1 MAYSQQQKDNIFEI
15 VFTEIINGRAVR
27 NILKD
32 EGMPP
37 AVTFFDWLSK
47 DEEKSKQYAR
57 AIELR
62 AELKFESIEQDYLE
76 EPQRDP
82 DTGRIDTGWVQ
93 LQRLKI
99 DAKKWELSKMH
110 AKKFGDK
117 VDVTTQ
123 GEKINQPQAIQI
135 EIVKADEAKGNASIS
150 E

>member
-1 MAYSQQQKDNIFEI
+1 MAYSQEHKDKIFET

-82 DTGRIDTGWVQ
+82 ETGRIDTGWVQ

-117 VDVTTQ
+117 IQTEHSGEITTNVISL
-123 GEKINQPQAIQI
+123 GNGIKP
-135 EIVKADEAKGNASIS
+135 DEANT
-150 E
+150 